1 MKRWMQWALALGFLA
16 TGLLA
21 DEAGVLQDL
30 KFGTAEKREAA
41 LDDVMA
47 GKAPGAG
54 KALLQVLS
62 EAQGTLR
69 LRIVRALGFVR
80 EDAAVRPLIELL
92 ADPSVDIRIQAARSL
107 GNIADTAAA
116 PALVKALGDSDVEV
130 REAAA
135 RALGACGS
143 AKDVDA
149 LAPLLKDGNRL
160 LRMAVIGSIGKLGT
174 ASALPLLQAQMNDT
188 DPSYKRVVVKAIG
201 SLKGGAD
208 IDGPMA
214 LWLADKDFYLRGF
227 TAEAL
232 AQRPASKA
240 LEPALIKLLADPNL
254 GVRIRAIEALAAW
267 KSKAAVA
274 DLLKALRAEEPTLR
288 WKAAQA
294 LGSIGD
300 PSAIEAL
307 TYVADH
313 DSEIEIK
320 KAAKTA
326 LLAFKGGR

>member
-1 MKRWMQWALALGFLA
+1 MKRWMQGALALVVLA
-16 TGLLA
+16 GGLRA
-21 DEAGVLQDL
+21 DEAGVLKDL

-41 LDDVMA
+41 LDEVMA

-62 EAQGTLR
+62 ESQGTFR
-69 LRIVRALGFVR
+69 LRVVRALGLVR

-92 ADPSVDIRIQAARSL
+92 ADPAIEIRTQAAKSL
-107 GNIADTAAA
+107 GSIADPAAA
-116 PALVKALGDSDVEV
+116 PALAKALGDSDVEV

-135 RALGACGS
+135 RALSACGS

-149 LAPLLKDGNRL
+149 LKPLLKDGNRL
-160 LRMAVIGSIGKLGT
+160 VRMAAIGSIGRLGT
-174 ASALPLLQAQMNDT
+174 ASALPLLQEQMQDT

-201 SLKGGAD
+201 TLKGGAD
-208 IDGPMA
+208 IDASMA
-214 LWLADKDFYLRGF
+214 QWLADKDFYLRGF

-232 AQRPASKA
+232 AQRPANKA
-240 LEPALIKLLADPNL
+240 LEPALIRLLADPNL

-267 KSKAAVA
+267 KSKAAVPE
-274 DLLKALRAEEPTLR
+274 LLKDLRAEEPTLR
-288 WKAAQA
+288 WKATQA

-300 PSAIEAL
+300 PSSREAL
-307 TYVADH
+307 TYVAQN
-313 DSEIEIK
+313 DSEAEIK
-320 KAAKTA
+320 KAAATA